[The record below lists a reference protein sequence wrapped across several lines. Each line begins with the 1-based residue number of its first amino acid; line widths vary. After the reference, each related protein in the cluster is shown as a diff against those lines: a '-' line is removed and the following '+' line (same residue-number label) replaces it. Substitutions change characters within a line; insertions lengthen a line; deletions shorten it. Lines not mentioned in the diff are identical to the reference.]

1 MLAKMG
7 YGFTDNPE
15 NADFVIFNTCAVREN
30 AEDRVFGNL
39 GFLKRCKEQNPK
51 MIIGLCGCMAG
62 LEHVIKSLRSPI
74 RLWILRSVRQRLT
87 DFPFFFMKN

>member
-1 MLAKMG
+1 MG

-51 MIIGLCGCMAG
+51 
-62 LEHVIKSLRSPI
+62 
-74 RLWILRSVRQRLT
+74 
-87 DFPFFFMKN
+87 